1 MRGLIAS
8 RVGHNV
14 PPSADMKRGGHLV
27 VHHPAANR
35 HFAPAAMDP
44 VTIFIVATQMMLAN
58 GWVLGLMRKSFPVAL
73 RNCTETWRIATLL
86 LAGSAVMYASRDQ
99 MPLGLASPLANGLV
113 LLGCT
118 GYWRALRQFYG
129 LPDLRWMLA
138 PAAVGILG
146 ILWFAVLRPDT
157 RMRVFILSTCCVF
170 LLLASFVLL
179 VSQKSPDGAH
189 SRRVMASLFA
199 FVVGFTVFRAAYFL
213 GRGISPSF
221 DITGDG
227 AWINMASPMITALLP
242 VVGTTAFLLMCSE
255 RIGRQWELAASTD
268 YLTGLPNRRT
278 LVTVGERRFAERPQQ
293 ASGLALAVIDI
304 DHFKAINDCH
314 GHEVGDVALRHV
326 AVHLRT
332 ACRGSDLAARHGGE
346 EFVVLWEG
354 LDTTAALMAGER
366 LRALVAGE
374 PLNAGGVFIPMT
386 ISMGVAAANAGDRSF
401 HDLLRRADEALYAA
415 KAGGRNRVE
424 QAKN

>member
-44 VTIFIVATQMMLAN
+44 VTIFIVATLMMLAN

-157 RMRVFILSTCCVF
+157 RMGVH
-170 LLLASFVLL
+170 SF
-179 VSQKSPDGAH
+179 
-189 SRRVMASLFA
+189 
-199 FVVGFTVFRAAYFL
+199 
-213 GRGISPSF
+213 
-221 DITGDG
+221 
-227 AWINMASPMITALLP
+227 
-242 VVGTTAFLLMCSE
+242 
-255 RIGRQWELAASTD
+255 
-268 YLTGLPNRRT
+268 
-278 LVTVGERRFAERPQQ
+278 
-293 ASGLALAVIDI
+293 
-304 DHFKAINDCH
+304 
-314 GHEVGDVALRHV
+314 
-326 AVHLRT
+326 
-332 ACRGSDLAARHGGE
+332 
-346 EFVVLWEG
+346 
-354 LDTTAALMAGER
+354 
-366 LRALVAGE
+366 
-374 PLNAGGVFIPMT
+374 
-386 ISMGVAAANAGDRSF
+386 
-401 HDLLRRADEALYAA
+401 DLLRVLAA
-415 KAGGRNRVE
+415 GKLCVAGVAEITRWCAQPPCDGKPVCLCGGVHSVSGGLFFGAWH
-424 QAKN
+424 QSVL